1 MGEKEFALN
10 CGEPEADKLSM
21 YTILD
26 LLSQTTK
33 KLIAVKQDSEALLSD
48 LCLGNLN
55 HTSLLPNKDD
65 KKENPDANLVTEFYS
80 KLQDIN
86 IAIELIQKDILYSN
100 YLVK

>member
-33 KLIAVKQDSEALLSD
+33 KLIAVKQDSEALLSV
-48 LCLGNLN
+48 CV
-55 HTSLLPNKDD
+55 S
-65 KKENPDANLVTEFYS
+65 V
-80 KLQDIN
+80 
-86 IAIELIQKDILYSN
+86 
-100 YLVK
+100 VCV